1 MTRAAAP
8 PFYPQRY
15 CPGGQ
20 PSTPRAAHPLPNITP
35 TQTKPVTDLQHNAAN
50 RVDTAHAHEYTKGK
64 MLELAGFMKH
74 LHDGIPIRRHLE
86 NGREDKI
93 CIRGSGEAG
102 DDGVAW
108 DGLCCSK
115 ARTSFTWEELKEV
128 RTYSRAT
135 IGKTVHPTATLAK
148 SPMPSGAKA
157 ADVDLTFSLILEDG
171 WSLDLTC
178 NSAPGHHLAV
188 RGFELA
194 RKHHMQEGHKGHNP
208 RQGKKKEASGM
219 AKATAALHNAHLLYA
234 ETQHSSHGSGSR
246 IVVGATVEVAYAHS
260 IEPAHAV
267 FDPHQVDAQGRPVR
281 DYPFRV
287 KIPRGYMRFP
297 TRAWHEGQYVI
308 GVVSAYDKATKL
320 YTVDYKSG
328 PYHQTDGP
336 HLNPSV
342 KGLPDATVIEKVHRE
357 HLCVEEAV
365 SSTDNFPFLMILVSL
380 AQVICFAYWAPK
392 FAVNGEITATSPV
405 AGPQYLWF
413 KTVRNWPYCNDRRQF
428 WYMTLSYQL
437 VHSGLEHIM
446 FNIVLQLIFGIPIEL
461 VHGAIVFFIY
471 EVGVIMGALACA
483 LSDPYIAV
491 VGCSGGVYCLFGIH
505 VAHMMLNWK
514 DMKHSA
520 VPREM
525 RVLVFGMLFGSEVVA
540 WWCLN
545 TAGKSFAAHAGGALA
560 GFLMGVGFMTNFEIE
575 EWEVYMRW
583 FCRFCFAFFVVL
595 GVIWYVVKDPP
606 APLSMW
612 GYGDKNKIPCCFQ
625 MFDCD
630 IERSY
635 KYYNIFSCSRDLED
649 DKNSYQY
656 RLQTWDEASPWARQ
670 NGGNKNP
677 FEQCNRIRQQIV
689 DSCQSGYMKQVT
701 GSDCAEDPS
710 TFTTSDIGPYKHYF
724 SSNE

>member
-20 PSTPRAAHPLPNITP
+20 PSTPRAAHPVPNITP

>member
-20 PSTPRAAHPLPNITP
+20 PSTPRAAHPVPNITP

-710 TFTTSDIGPYKHYF
+710 TFTTGDIGPYKHYF

>member
-545 TAGKSFAAHAGGALA
+545 TAGKSFAAHAGGAFA

-710 TFTTSDIGPYKHYF
+710 TFTTGDIGPYKHYF

>member
-20 PSTPRAAHPLPNITP
+20 PSTPRAAHPVPNITP

-635 KYYNIFSCSRDLED
+635 KYYHVFDCHRVLED

>member
-710 TFTTSDIGPYKHYF
+710 TFTTGDIGPYKHYF

>member
-1 MTRAAAP
+1 MSR
-8 PFYPQRY
+8 
-15 CPGGQ
+15 GQ
-20 PSTPRAAHPLPNITP
+20 PQSRRATATRTPHPPSPQKYPTP
-35 TQTKPVTDLQHNAAN
+35 TQKKPVTDLQHNAAN

-392 FAVNGEITATSPV
+392 RAAANGQEITATTPV

-635 KYYNIFSCSRDLED
+635 KYYHVFDCHRVLED

-656 RLQTWDEASPWARQ
+656 RLKSKDPASVYD
-670 NGGNKNP
+670 NMKNP
-677 FEQCNRIRQQIV
+677 FQQCNDVRAEIV
-689 DSCQSGYMKQVT
+689 SACASGFMKQVT
-701 GSDCAEDPS
+701 GSSCADDRNLYADNSE
-710 TFTTSDIGPYKHYF
+710 FTTGDIGPYKHYF